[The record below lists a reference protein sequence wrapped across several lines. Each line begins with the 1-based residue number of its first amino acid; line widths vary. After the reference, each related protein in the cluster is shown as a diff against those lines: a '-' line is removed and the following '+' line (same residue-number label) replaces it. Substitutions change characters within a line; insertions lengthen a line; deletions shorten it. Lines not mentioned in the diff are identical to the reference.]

1 MPIVQTKH
9 LNKTYKTGGDI
20 EVQALR
26 DVSLEAEAGSFISI
40 MGPSGSGKS
49 TLLNMLGCL
58 DKPTSGE
65 IYIDG
70 SEVAKL
76 GSGDLTRIRR
86 EKVGFV
92 FQSFNLIPT
101 LTALENTMLPLRYN
115 RSHDARATAISALEQ
130 VGLEKRMDFRSN
142 ELSGGEQQRVA
153 IARAL
158 VLKPAIVLADEPTG
172 ELDSKNSQAIMKLLL
187 DLNRDACQTCRT
199 FIIVTHDPGIAAQ
212 TEQTIMMK
220 DGMLQEVVSQK
231 GISEAALN
239 GPHILPDR

>member
-1 MPIVQTKH
+1 MSIVQTKH
-9 LNKTYKTGGDI
+9 LNKTYKTGGAN

-26 DVSLEAEAGSFISI
+26 DVSLEVEAGSFISI

-70 SEVAKL
+70 SEVSKL

-115 RSHDARATAISALEQ
+115 RSRDAKATAISALEQ
-130 VGLEKRMDFRSN
+130 VGLKERMDFRSN

-187 DLNRDACQTCRT
+187 DLNSDACQTCRT
-199 FIIVTHDPGIAAQ
+199 FIIVTHDPGVAAQ
-212 TEQTIMMK
+212 TQQTIMMK
-220 DGMLQEVVSQK
+220 DGALHEVVSQK
-231 GISEAALN
+231 GK
-239 GPHILPDR
+239 H

>member
-1 MPIVQTKH
+1 MLIVQTKH

-26 DVSLEAEAGSFISI
+26 DVSLEVEAGSFISI

-70 SEVAKL
+70 SEVSKL

-101 LTALENTMLPLRYN
+101 LTALENIMLPLRYN
-115 RSHDARATAISALEQ
+115 RSPDARATAISALEQ
-130 VGLEKRMDFRSN
+130 VDLQNRMDFRSN

-187 DLNRDACQTCRT
+187 DLNRDTCQTCRT
-199 FIIVTHDPGIAAQ
+199 FIIVTHDPGVAAQ
-212 TEQTIMMK
+212 TEQTIMMN
-220 DGMLQEVVSQK
+220 DGILQEVVS
-231 GISEAALN
+231 N
-239 GPHILPDR
+239 GESLKRL